1 MIVILLV
8 ANQTVIYYT
17 AELRGSDKGAQDPG
31 LRITIL
37 VQFCKL
43 SSHWRMNFKSKRDLS
58 CMLSETSISHVDV
71 MNVLDI
77 LTLID
82 SRLCSDFSTAT
93 SVYFGVESSKLGQAV
108 SGNLISKVSYQLVKV
123 ITFHQAQ
130 SAAYNFPFN

>member
-1 MIVILLV
+1 MLCQILVILLV

-17 AELRGSDKGAQDPG
+17 VELRGSDKGAQDPG

-108 SGNLISKVSYQLVKV
+108 SGKWGGHGVDDGGRREGSR
-123 ITFHQAQ
+123 
-130 SAAYNFPFN
+130 AASL

>member
-43 SSHWRMNFKSKRDLS
+43 SSYWRMNFKSKRDLS

-108 SGNLISKVSYQLVKV
+108 SGKWGSLDMEVK
-123 ITFHQAQ
+123 TTKCL
-130 SAAYNFPFN
+130 NT

>member
-1 MIVILLV
+1 MILLV

-17 AELRGSDKGAQDPG
+17 VELRGSDKGAQDPG

-37 VQFCKL
+37 VQLCKL

-108 SGNLISKVSYQLVKV
+108 SGKWGGHGGEVNGTGDWGAMIVATSEV
-123 ITFHQAQ
+123 
-130 SAAYNFPFN
+130 